1 MKEYEYVDLMVEGDM
16 DHDGNEIKFVD
27 GIYALDG
34 VYALCSSFDSGQ
46 GQVMADINKL
56 LKFLAENEP
65 ALYMKFVSND
75 MIIAHT

>member
-1 MKEYEYVDLMVEGDM
+1 MKEYECVDLRVEGDM
-16 DHDGNEIKFVD
+16 EYSGNEIEFVD

-34 VYALCSSFDSGQ
+34 VYALFSSFDSGQ

-65 ALYMKFVSND
+65 ALYMKFVSDD
-75 MIIAHT
+75 MMIAHT